1 MKISTRGR
9 YALRVMIDLA
19 EHNSGDYIPLTDIA
33 GRQEISEKYLES
45 IVSMLSKSG
54 FLMYLRGKGGGYR
67 LTRLPEEYSVREILE
82 VTEGSLAPIACLE
95 QPTNTCPRASVCK
108 SLDMW
113 QGLYDVMRDYL
124 SGISIADLAADTM
137 EPGNFII

>member
-54 FLMYLRGKGGGYR
+54 FLMSLRGICGHCDRTVRAEMAGGEFSLHWNADDNHVY
-67 LTRLPEEYSVREILE
+67 LTGPATFVFDGEWAEE
-82 VTEGSLAPIACLE
+82 
-95 QPTNTCPRASVCK
+95 
-108 SLDMW
+108 
-113 QGLYDVMRDYL
+113 
-124 SGISIADLAADTM
+124 
-137 EPGNFII
+137 